1 MLLGFYAWSVLWLPN
16 FGLGSMSCRRAVSG
30 SLVGTSFFS
39 LSTTVKMAAAAQ
51 SLRLALRCSSRRA
64 MPRIQLA
71 RPQKRTATRPFSTT
85 LLRRAEEEEPQDVE
99 EEVRIFDNPGDAV
112 QELLRTGELTQEEQK
127 EALKAQKAW
136 EELPIE
142 EKQKIIADVRGVRE
156 QIAPLRRPVPKPK
169 GTFWNVDEKDTEM
182 ITNEVGEDEFDED
195 EITSMGHAK
204 LEEHREF
211 REYARIAVWEMPLLA
226 SKLGHLRHSTWANAS
241 D

>member
-1 MLLGFYAWSVLWLPN
+1 
-16 FGLGSMSCRRAVSG
+16 
-30 SLVGTSFFS
+30 
-39 LSTTVKMAAAAQ
+39 MAAAAQ

-64 MPRIQLA
+64 APRIQLT
-71 RPQKRTATRPFSTT
+71 RRQKLTATRPFSTT
-85 LLRRAEEEEPQDVE
+85 LFRRAEEEDDPQDAE
-99 EEVRIFDNPGDAV
+99 EEVPIFDNPGDAV
-112 QELLRTGELTQEEQK
+112 QELLRTGKLSDIEEEQ
-127 EALKAQKAW
+127 ARMAQKAW

-142 EKQKIIADVRGVRE
+142 EKQKIIADVKGVRE

-226 SKLGHLRHSTWANAS
+226 SELRYLQHGTGESAGS
-241 D
+241 

>member
-1 MLLGFYAWSVLWLPN
+1 M
-16 FGLGSMSCRRAVSG
+16 
-30 SLVGTSFFS
+30 
-39 LSTTVKMAAAAQ
+39 
-51 SLRLALRCSSRRA
+51 
-64 MPRIQLA
+64 
-71 RPQKRTATRPFSTT
+71 
-85 LLRRAEEEEPQDVE
+85 
-99 EEVRIFDNPGDAV
+99 
-112 QELLRTGELTQEEQK
+112 QELLRTGKLSNIEEEQ
-127 EALKAQKAW
+127 ARTAQKAW

-142 EKQKIIADVRGVRE
+142 EKQKIIADVKGVRE

-226 SKLGHLRHSTWANAS
+226 SELRYLTTWYWGKCR
-241 D
+241 